1 MLFSYP
7 MIVHEEAGYWGGE
20 FPDIEGCNA
29 QGDTLEE
36 ILSDAAEALQLHL
49 LSMMID
55 GEKLPEPSYIKSV
68 RVDDNSFVTLVSA
81 NVNPKKKDRS
91 VKKTLTLP
99 QWLNE
104 RAEKQGINFS
114 QTLQEALL
122 HKII

>member
-7 MIVHEEAGYWGGE
+7 MIVHEEAGYWGE

>member
-7 MIVHEEAGYWGGE
+7 MIVHEEAGYRGE

>member
-1 MLFSYP
+1 M
-7 MIVHEEAGYWGGE
+7 
-20 FPDIEGCNA
+20 
-29 QGDTLEE
+29 EE

-81 NVNPKKKDRS
+81 NVNLKKKDRS

-104 RAEKQGINFS
+104 RAERQGINFS

>member
-1 MLFSYP
+1 MLKE
-7 MIVHEEAGYWGGE
+7 I
-20 FPDIEGCNA
+20 
-29 QGDTLEE
+29 TLEE

-81 NVNPKKKDRS
+81 NVNLKKKDRS

-104 RAEKQGINFS
+104 RAERQGINFS

>member
-7 MIVHEEAGYWGGE
+7 MIVHEEAGYWGE
-20 FPDIEGCNA
+20 FSDIEGCNA

-68 RVDDNSFVTLVSA
+68 RVDDNSFVTLVSGQCKPEEKRPLCEKNTYPA
-81 NVNPKKKDRS
+81 PV
-91 VKKTLTLP
+91 
-99 QWLNE
+99 
-104 RAEKQGINFS
+104 AE
-114 QTLQEALL
+114 
-122 HKII
+122 

>member
-7 MIVHEEAGYWGGE
+7 MIVHEEAGYWGG

-81 NVNPKKKDRS
+81 NVNLKKKDRS

-104 RAEKQGINFS
+104 RAERQGINFS

>member
-1 MLFSYP
+1 M
-7 MIVHEEAGYWGGE
+7 
-20 FPDIEGCNA
+20 
-29 QGDTLEE
+29 EE

-68 RVDDNSFVTLVSA
+68 RVDDNFFVTLVSA

>member
-1 MLFSYP
+1 LFTKKPDTGGISRYRGLQCSRRHLGRNFKRCGRGLAAAF
-7 MIVHEEAGYWGGE
+7 IEHDDRRRKAAG
-20 FPDIEGCNA
+20 A
-29 QGDTLEE
+29 
-36 ILSDAAEALQLHL
+36 
-49 LSMMID
+49 
-55 GEKLPEPSYIKSV
+55 KLYQEV
-68 RVDDNSFVTLVSA
+68 WVDDNFFVTLVSA

>member
-1 MLFSYP
+1 M
-7 MIVHEEAGYWGGE
+7 
-20 FPDIEGCNA
+20 
-29 QGDTLEE
+29 EE

-55 GEKLPEPSYIKSV
+55 DEKLPEPSYIKSV

-81 NVNPKKKDRS
+81 NVNLKKKDRS

-104 RAEKQGINFS
+104 RAERQGINFS